1 MCRLACF
8 AVFFLAIISTGS
20 AFGQSVSL
28 DHVDGLTPG
37 GDLETGVP
45 ITFYIRITGDDT
57 SHAVIGH
64 GFRIHSQ
71 DAAQW
76 TTTTGDT
83 TGALGSAQFDLLC
96 RIYDLGSDGTGMDG
110 AGFVGVRAM
119 GTGLPSSFDDVVFTI
134 QIGPIDESFARRHIC
149 LDSIFVN
156 GSNPWKWWGPVVI
169 PDWDGPH
176 CFQIACE
183 PDSTDDDDND
193 GVTGSCD
200 NCPEHYNPQQENT
213 DGDHLGD
220 LCDDCP
226 NDVSNDYDED
236 GVCGDVDN
244 CPTVY
249 NPDQT
254 DTDEDDIGDACA
266 AMFMC
271 VGIRGNVDADHS
283 DEINISDLVFLV
295 DFMFIHGPAPPV
307 FEEADMDATGEI
319 DIADLVL
326 LVEYMFTGG
335 PPPEPCP

>member
-1 MCRLACF
+1 MRTLASL
-8 AVFFLAIISTGS
+8 LAIIFLVLGYASTY
-20 AFGQSVSL
+20 GQSLTL
-28 DHVDGLTPG
+28 DHVDGLTTE
-37 GDLETGVP
+37 GDLETGTP

-57 SHAVIGH
+57 SHAAIGH
-64 GFRIHSQ
+64 GFKLYSP
-71 DAAQW
+71 DGAQW
-76 TTTTGDT
+76 TTTLGDT
-83 TGALGSAQFDLLC
+83 TGALGGAQFDLLC
-96 RIYDLGSDGTGMDG
+96 RIYDLGSDGVSNDG
-110 AGFVGVRAM
+110 AGFVGLRAI
-119 GTGLPSSFDDVVFTI
+119 GTGIPASFNDVFFAI
-134 QIGPIDESFARRHIC
+134 QIGPIDESYARRHIC
-149 LDSIFVN
+149 LDSTFVN
-156 GSNPWKWWGPVVI
+156 GQNPWKWWGPVVI

-176 CFQIACE
+176 YFQIACK
-183 PDSTDDDDND
+183 PDSTDNDND

-220 LCDDCP
+220 LCDDYP
-226 NDVSNDYDED
+226 NDISNDSDGD

-249 NPDQT
+249 NPNQ
-254 DTDEDDIGDACA
+254 EDSDDDGIGDACA

-271 VGIRGNVDADHS
+271 VGIRGNVDADPS

-295 DFMFIHGPAPPV
+295 DFMFTGGSEPPV

-326 LVEYMFTGG
+326 LVDYMFTGG